1 MGGTIASDVRRET
14 GRQVLDR
21 RLVCRPVWNC
31 YNNIIHMNK
40 IQLNK
45 RNDFFAYL
53 NYVVESFIHSK
64 ITMYLYV
71 PGIFLGDRV
80 ERL

>member
-1 MGGTIASDVRRET
+1 
-14 GRQVLDR
+14 
-21 RLVCRPVWNC
+21 
-31 YNNIIHMNK
+31 MNK